1 MHGLIELKVVMNS
14 ELTKKQAI
22 RNKRSMRIRKKIHG
36 TCTQPRLCVI
46 KSNKHIL
53 VQLIDD
59 DAGATLGSVSTFSK
73 EYREGEFGKKNK
85 QSARKLGEHI
95 AKIAAEKNIK
105 SAKFDR
111 GFSRFHGIL
120 AELKEAAVEAGLQC

>member
-1 MHGLIELKVVMNS
+1 MREELI
-14 ELTKKQAI
+14 KKQGI
-22 RNKRSMRIRKKIHG
+22 RKRRTMRIRKKIHG
-36 TCTQPRLCVI
+36 TSTQPRLCVI

-59 DAGATLGSVSTFSK
+59 DTGNTLGTVATFSK
-73 EYREGEFGKKNK
+73 EYRESEFGKKNK

-105 SAKFDR
+105 TAKFDR
-111 GFSRFHGIL
+111 GPSKFHGIL
-120 AELKEAAVEAGLQC
+120 AELKDAAVTAGLQC